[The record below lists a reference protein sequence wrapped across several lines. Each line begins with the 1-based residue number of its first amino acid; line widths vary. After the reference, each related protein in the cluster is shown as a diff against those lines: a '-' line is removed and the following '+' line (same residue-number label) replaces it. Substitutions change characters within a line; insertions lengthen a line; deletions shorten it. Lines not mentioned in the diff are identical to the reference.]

1 MMRRVS
7 TKELYFIGVVGAPYY
22 IFAVVLASVLADYS
36 SLGFLILLPLWF
48 IYDRISQPT
57 YINNVV
63 NGSFS
68 KYKYALISITYQFI
82 FIFLIT
88 IIIGA
93 IET

>member
-1 MMRRVS
+1 MSRVS
-7 TKELYFIGVVGAPYY
+7 TKELYSIGVIGTPYY
-22 IFAVVLASVLADYS
+22 IFAVVLASILTDYS
-36 SLGFLILLPLWF
+36 SFGFLILLPLWF

-57 YINNVV
+57 YINNVL
-63 NGSFS
+63 NGSCS
-68 KYKYALISITYQFI
+68 KFKYTLISIAYQFA

>member
-1 MMRRVS
+1 MSRVS
-7 TKELYFIGVVGAPYY
+7 TKELYFIGAIGTPYY
-22 IFAVVLASVLADYS
+22 IFAVVLASVLVDYS
-36 SLGFLILLPLWF
+36 SFGFLILLPLWF

-57 YINNVV
+57 YINNVL
-63 NGSFS
+63 NGSCSKS
-68 KYKYALISITYQFI
+68 KYTLISIAYQFA